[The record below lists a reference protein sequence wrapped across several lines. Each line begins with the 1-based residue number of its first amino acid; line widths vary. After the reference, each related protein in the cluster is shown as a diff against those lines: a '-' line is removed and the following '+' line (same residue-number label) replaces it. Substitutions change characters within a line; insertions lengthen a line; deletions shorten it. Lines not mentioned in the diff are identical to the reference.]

1 VRGGLVDA
9 GEDLVEI
16 AGGDRARV
24 WLLKGSLRCLAD
36 GAGGAELQEMA
47 RDVIDGRVDLRAVM
61 LSASYS
67 NAIQEKTQAFAAWF
81 NDLTPEERE
90 AQAAMGR
97 ETLMKVRE
105 QIDRDERER

>member
-1 VRGGLVDA
+1 MEI
-9 GEDLVEI
+9 GEDLVDI
-16 AGGDRARV
+16 AGGDQALAR
-24 WLLKGSLRCLAD
+24 LLQESLRRLAD
-36 GAGGAELQEMA
+36 GAGGAGLREVA
-47 RDVIDGRVDLRAVM
+47 GDVIDGRVDLRAAM

-67 NAIQEKTQAFAAWF
+67 NAIQEKIQAFAAWF

-105 QIDRDERER
+105 QIDRNERKR

>member
-1 VRGGLVDA
+1 MEI
-9 GEDLVEI
+9 GEDLVDI
-16 AGGDRARV
+16 AGGDRARAR
-24 WLLKGSLRCLAD
+24 LLQESLRRLAD
-36 GAGGAELQEMA
+36 GAGGADLREVA
-47 RDVIDGRVDLRAVM
+47 RDVIDGRVDRRAAM